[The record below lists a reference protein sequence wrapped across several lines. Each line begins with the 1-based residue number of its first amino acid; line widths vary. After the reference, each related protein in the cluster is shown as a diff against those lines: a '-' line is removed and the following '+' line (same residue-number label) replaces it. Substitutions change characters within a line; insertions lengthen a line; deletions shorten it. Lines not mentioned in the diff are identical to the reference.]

1 MYNGTSPSKKV
12 DAERAQLSLSDKLAL
27 ERTKLASRRTL
38 LAYFRTA
45 LAFLVSG
52 GGMSELLDGHAYQVL
67 STIMLAAV
75 PIFILLG
82 ICRFVYTEWKWHS
95 VWGPH

>member
-1 MYNGTSPSKKV
+1 MRNGSSPDRKEEE
-12 DAERAQLSLSDKLAL
+12 ERIQLSLSDKLAL

-52 GGMSELLDGHAYQVL
+52 GGISELLDGYSYQVL

-75 PIFILLG
+75 PIFILIG
-82 ICRFVYTEWKWHS
+82 IFQFIYTEWKWRS
-95 VWGPH
+95 VW